1 MPTLSAVSQSAVPTV
16 PDPGRTVLTL
26 TQAARDAA
34 SNAFRTASLQV
45 VPGRCAPA
53 RAVRTL
59 ELRVEEARECFE
71 AMVAGVPGSQFN
83 VVHAEVEIVRV
94 AFGKALAALTTL
106 RCEAAGYAPRPV
118 EVRFLS
124 AQVYSAMAHIQV
136 TVATMRRKLSQ
147 VAA

>member
-1 MPTLSAVSQSAVPTV
+1 MPTLSAVSQLPTTA
-16 PDPGRTVLTL
+16 DPGRTVLSV

-34 SNAFRTASLQV
+34 SNAFRAASIQV

-53 RAVRTL
+53 RAVRAL
-59 ELRVEEARECFE
+59 DLRVEEARQCFE
-71 AMVAGVPGSQFN
+71 TMVAGFPVSQLN
-83 VVHAEVEIVRV
+83 IVHAEVGIVRD

-106 RCEAAGYAPRPV
+106 RCEATSYAPRPV

-124 AQVYSAMAHIQV
+124 AQVYSAMAHIQAI
-136 TVATMRRKLSQ
+136 VATVRRKLSQ